1 MPISRSRAGRR
12 PSETPSGGSSTAADA
27 ADGRPAATTV
37 LVVDDNEDNIKIVS
51 AMLLA
56 RGFEV
61 RIARDGKG
69 ALESVKQFPPDVILL
84 DVMMP
89 GMDGIEVLD
98 HIKADPR
105 SASIPVIMV
114 TAKSQD
120 EDLLVGYKYGAEYYV
135 TKPFTARQILYA
147 IGLVLGTEE
156 PE

>member
-1 MPISRSRAGRR
+1 VT
-12 PSETPSGGSSTAADA
+12 TPG
-27 ADGRPAATTV
+27 ATSASV
-37 LVVDDNEDNIKIVS
+37 LVVDDNEDNIRIVS
-51 AMLLA
+51 TILLA

-69 ALESVKQFPPDVILL
+69 ALEAVKQALPDVILL

-98 HIKADPR
+98 HVKADPR
-105 SASIPVIMV
+105 SASVPVIMV
-114 TAKSQD
+114 TAKAQD
-120 EDLLVGYKYGAEYYV
+120 EDLLAGYKYGADYYV

-156 PE
+156 PG

>member
-1 MPISRSRAGRR
+1 VQETGRASRS
-12 PSETPSGGSSTAADA
+12 
-27 ADGRPAATTV
+27 V

-51 AMLLA
+51 TILLS

-69 ALESVKQFPPDVILL
+69 ALESVKQVLPDVILL

-105 SASIPVIMV
+105 SASVPVIMV
-114 TAKSQD
+114 TAKAQD

-156 PE
+156 SE

>member
-1 MPISRSRAGRR
+1 M
-12 PSETPSGGSSTAADA
+12 
-27 ADGRPAATTV
+27 
-37 LVVDDNEDNIKIVS
+37 
-51 AMLLA
+51 
-56 RGFEV
+56 
-61 RIARDGKG
+61 
-69 ALESVKQFPPDVILL
+69 KQFPPDIILL

-98 HIKADPR
+98 HIKADPK

-135 TKPFTARQILYA
+135 TKPFTARQLLYA
-147 IGLVLGTEE
+147 IGLVLGTDE

>member
-1 MPISRSRAGRR
+1 M
-12 PSETPSGGSSTAADA
+12 
-27 ADGRPAATTV
+27 
-37 LVVDDNEDNIKIVS
+37 VDDNEDNIRIVS
-51 AMLLA
+51 TILLS

-69 ALESVKQFPPDVILL
+69 ALDAVKRASPDVILL

-114 TAKSQD
+114 TAKTQD
-120 EDLLVGYKYGAEYYV
+120 EDLLEGYKYGAEYYV

-147 IGLVLGTEE
+147 IGLVLGTED

>member
-1 MPISRSRAGRR
+1 
-12 PSETPSGGSSTAADA
+12 
-27 ADGRPAATTV
+27 
-37 LVVDDNEDNIKIVS
+37 VDDNEDNIRIVS
-51 AMLLA
+51 TILLG
-56 RGFEV
+56 RGYEV

-69 ALESVKQFPPDVILL
+69 ALEAVERNPPDVILL

-98 HIKADPR
+98 HIKADHR

-114 TAKSQD
+114 TAKAQD
-120 EDLLVGYKYGAEYYV
+120 EDLLTGYKYGAEYYV

-147 IGLVLGTEE
+147 IGLVLGDEE

>member
-1 MPISRSRAGRR
+1 MPISRSRADHRR
-12 PSETPSGGSSTAADA
+12 SATPSSASSSGADA
-27 ADGRPAATTV
+27 PENPATTV
-37 LVVDDNEDNIKIVS
+37 LVVDDNEDNIRIVS
-51 AMLLA
+51 AILLS

-69 ALESVKQFPPDVILL
+69 ALEVVKQFPPDIILL

-98 HIKADPR
+98 HIKADPK

-135 TKPFTARQILYA
+135 TKPFTARQLLYA
-147 IGLVLGTEE
+147 IGLVLGTDE